1 MKTRHKNFNEFEPK
15 NVILA
20 TIIICSLLFINSCRE
35 ENPIP
40 YYLYAESSGDTLV
53 IFPTHEI
60 IIFGKH
66 KTQYFETK
74 IQEAYVKAG
83 YSKRFYTQF
92 FESGNQHWI
101 NEGFI
106 GFIGNKGDKD
116 SDKNGVTFISL
127 SVFDSEN
134 EDNILSFGRFESIS
148 TTYYRVRETEIIKE
162 RARNILF
169 ERREK
174 CEIYDREE

>member
-1 MKTRHKNFNEFEPK
+1 MSKLNFSVFSFKN
-15 NVILA
+15 IRLSA
-20 TIIICSLLFINSCRE
+20 IIICSLIFIYSCNE

-40 YYLYAESSGDTLV
+40 DYIYAESSGDTIV

-66 KTQYFETK
+66 ETQYFETK
-74 IQEAYVKAG
+74 IQEAYVKSG
-83 YSKRFYTQF
+83 YSRRFYTEF
-92 FESGNQHWI
+92 FDSGNQHWI

-106 GFIGNKGDKD
+106 SFIGKKGDKD
-116 SDKNGVTFISL
+116 SDKNGVIFIEL

-134 EDNILSFGRFESIS
+134 EDSILSFGRFENIS
-148 TTYYRVRETEIIKE
+148 KTYYRIIETDKIKE
-162 RARNILF
+162 RAKNILLDY
-169 ERREK
+169 REK